1 MNRKLAV
8 FFMSGLAIAFATAQP
23 AAAGKRSFSLD
34 PYEFRRLNGASADL
48 GSAGVAGVTLPA
60 GAGSEIGMG
69 FIIPKPY
76 RTNSPI
82 TITVYWHTADPNCSI
97 ELLPDFV
104 DRSRP
109 AHLVT
114 NGSPSGGLTPADSSI
129 VLVAPSVANQGNV
142 KVYLLNQSQGFDQ
155 RSGDSILLGFM
166 RGTGAGDT
174 CPGDLVVTGVNVE
187 YLTP

>member
-1 MNRKLAV
+1 MKPKLSV
-8 FFMSGLAIAFATAQP
+8 LVTIGLALALAGVQP
-23 AAAGKRSFSLD
+23 ASAAKRSFSLD
-34 PYEFRRLNGASADL
+34 PYGFRRLNGASADL
-48 GSAGVAGVTLPA
+48 GSAGAAGVTLPA
-60 GAGSEIGMG
+60 GSGAEIGMG
-69 FIIPKPY
+69 FVIPKPY

-82 TITVYWHTADPNCSI
+82 TVTVYWHTGDPNCSI

-109 AHLVT
+109 GHVVT

-129 VLVAPSVANQGNV
+129 VLVAPTVADQGNV
-142 KVYLLNQSQGFDQ
+142 KAYFLNQSQGFDQ

-166 RGTGAGDT
+166 RGNGAGDT
-174 CPGDLVVTGVNVE
+174 CPGDLIITGVNIE